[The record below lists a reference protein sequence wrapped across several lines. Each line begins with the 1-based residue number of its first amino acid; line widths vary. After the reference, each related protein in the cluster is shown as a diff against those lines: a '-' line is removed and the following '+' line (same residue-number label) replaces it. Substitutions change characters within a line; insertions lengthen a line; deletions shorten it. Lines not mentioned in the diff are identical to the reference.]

1 MCREYHS
8 RDTNQYVFR
17 KLKSKRYVFIY
28 IIYEIVLD
36 NEMCPT
42 LCVHFLISSFFSHKS
57 CTLEVYAIY
66 FNKCYMVNLP
76 DL

>member
-28 IIYEIVLD
+28 IRYEIVLD

-42 LCVHFLISSFFSHKS
+42 LCVHFLISFFSHKS

-66 FNKCYMVNLP
+66 INKCYMVNLP